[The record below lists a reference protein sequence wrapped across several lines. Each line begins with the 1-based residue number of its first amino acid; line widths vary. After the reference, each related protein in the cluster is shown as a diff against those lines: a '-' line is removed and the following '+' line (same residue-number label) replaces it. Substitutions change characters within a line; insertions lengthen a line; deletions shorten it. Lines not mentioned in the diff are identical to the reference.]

1 MKRYIYQEQYSRTL
15 FLRKTSKRFFVAMV
29 SGIQPGILMSRF
41 FWAALW
47 EKTSSNLLDRSSYW
61 DLRLL
66 MTLFLSSICLSSSFI
81 WCLRLLILFS
91 WMFLSSSISLFLA
104 LSMPSV
110 WDLIKALYSTS
121 FACHLVKLSLAYLL
135 RSLSVFSKWAILSLL
150 ALISCSFRLMV
161 SLSSAIRLSF
171 SAIYPSKPLIFD

>member
-1 MKRYIYQEQYSRTL
+1 MKRYIYHEQYSRTL
-15 FLRKTSKRFFVAMV
+15 FLRKTSKRFFVAIV

-41 FWAALW
+41 FWAARW
-47 EKTSSNLLDRSSYW
+47 EKTYSNLLDRSSYW

-66 MTLFLSSICLSSSFI
+66 MTLFLSSMCLSSYLI

-91 WMFLSSSISLFLA
+91 WMFFSYSISLFLA
-104 LSMPSV
+104 RSMPSV
-110 WDLIKALYSTS
+110 WDFISALYSAS

-150 ALISCSFRLMV
+150 ALISRSFRLMV

-171 SAIYPSKPLIFD
+171 